1 MREIYE
7 EITRI
12 DDELKQ
18 DGHIVDINSV
28 PVGSVHSGNKIIF
41 RERNLKR
48 YNPV

>member
-12 DDELKQ
+12 DDELKR

-28 PVGSVHSGNKIIF
+28 PVGSVHSGKKTSVIHQ
-41 RERNLKR
+41 R
-48 YNPV
+48 YYSF